1 VVLISPAN
9 IIMYKIIGADGNEYG
24 PVTSEQVRQW
34 IAEGRA
40 NGQTKVQAAGSPD
53 WQTLG
58 SVAEFADAL
67 ATQPPPLPPPSTPDY
82 PSSGVAS
89 ADRVAGP
96 ATGLIVTAILGFL
109 ANGLALVWT
118 AAAGQFQR
126 LPAGMDPDMHRFLQ
140 AFSGVVGITICI
152 VGVVLSVLVLYG
164 ALQMKKLHSYGWAMT
179 ASILAL
185 VPCTSPC
192 CLVGVPIG
200 IWALVV
206 LLKPEVKAAFKQS
219 A

>member
-1 VVLISPAN
+1 
-9 IIMYKIIGADGNEYG
+9 MYKIIGADGNEYG

-67 ATQPPPLPPPSTPDY
+67 LPKPATMVGTTATAPPPS
-82 PSSGVAS
+82 VAAAAEQLS
-89 ADRVAGP
+89 GP
-96 ATGLIVTAILGFL
+96 AIGLIVTAVFGFL
-109 ANGLALVWT
+109 ACITGIVVHLVS
-118 AAAGQFQR
+118 GQFQQ
-126 LPAGMDPDMHRFLQ
+126 LPSGMDPQVDRLIQTM
-140 AFSGVVGITICI
+140 VGALSIISC
-152 VGVVLSVLVLYG
+152 VFGMVLSFVILYG
-164 ALQMKKLHSYGWAMT
+164 ALQMKKVRGYGWAM
-179 ASILAL
+179 ASSIVAL
-185 VPCTSPC
+185 VPFVSPC
-192 CLVGVPIG
+192 CLLGLPIG

-206 LLKPEVKAAFKQS
+206 LLKPEVKAAFKQP